1 MGTAWLTAFSDAEC
15 GTLVHNKYYFV
26 ASLSSV
32 SSVRVDEERNKTML
46 WCCQKFTESLNTS
59 NRVLFVFCTKHSACV
74 AMSVADRAS
83 NRTSAESQWTSRE
96 SQFPRQSLRYSALP
110 VLQDRA

>member
-74 AMSVADRAS
+74 ADRAS

>member
-1 MGTAWLTAFSDAEC
+1 MKDHNSTREGTHT
-15 GTLVHNKYYFV
+15 
-26 ASLSSV
+26 
-32 SSVRVDEERNKTML
+32 
-46 WCCQKFTESLNTS
+46 KFTESLNTS
-59 NRVLFVFCTKHSACV
+59 NRVLFVFCTKHSAC
-74 AMSVADRAS
+74 VADRAS

>member
-1 MGTAWLTAFSDAEC
+1 MKDHNSTREGTHT
-15 GTLVHNKYYFV
+15 
-26 ASLSSV
+26 
-32 SSVRVDEERNKTML
+32 
-46 WCCQKFTESLNTS
+46 KFTESLNTS